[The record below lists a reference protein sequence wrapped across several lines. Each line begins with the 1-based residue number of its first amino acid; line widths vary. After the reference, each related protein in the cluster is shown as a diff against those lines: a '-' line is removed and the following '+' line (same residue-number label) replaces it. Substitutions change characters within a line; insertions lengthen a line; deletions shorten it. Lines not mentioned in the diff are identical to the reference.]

1 MTQLFMATH
10 EADGLAA
17 DYGHEG
23 VDGDLIMRACMHCGR
38 VQPRDEGEVV
48 EPHDEFFSNWM
59 CQRCAGLVAAEAE
72 DDDPQ
77 MAYSLWCALGG
88 NEYETI
94 DYDEAGLALPGVRHG
109 TLPYAGDDWVGDSQ
123 SDEEGSVRG
132 EDEYYM
138 SEL

>member
-1 MTQLFMATH
+1 MTQYAVLALFKR
-10 EADGLAA
+10 
-17 DYGHEG
+17 
-23 VDGDLIMRACMHCGR
+23 RAMT
-38 VQPRDEGEVV
+38 VISSVSSERDVTITLPSDWPE
-48 EPHDEFFSNWM
+48 
-59 CQRCAGLVAAEAE
+59 GLVAAEAE

-109 TLPYAGDDWVGDSQ
+109 TLPYADDDWGGDSQ

>member
-1 MTQLFMATH
+1 MKRL
-10 EADGLAA
+10 GR
-17 DYGHEG
+17 
-23 VDGDLIMRACMHCGR
+23 RAGR
-38 VQPRDEGEVV
+38 RAQPRDEGEVV

-94 DYDEAGLALPGVRHG
+94 DYDEARALRCLACGMGRCHMQATTGVV
-109 TLPYAGDDWVGDSQ
+109 T
-123 SDEEGSVRG
+123 VRVMKKVAFVAR
-132 EDEYYM
+132 M
-138 SEL
+138 STT